1 MANIMKQ
8 TLDREVI
15 SPRSNGL
22 IVDLSIISCSES
34 YRMQSGQLVWVKS
47 QPLQTSVGLY
57 ACSYFLYNHIYW
69 RNILEKLY
77 KPPDLSK
84 QPRKGKKKRA
94 YRGNEGSSRQTIT
107 QNIGK
112 INQAHNLNPH
122 GLPHKP
128 YTTPIEC
135 WGDLFTAFSAI

>member
-1 MANIMKQ
+1 M
-8 TLDREVI
+8 RV
-15 SPRSNGL
+15 L
-22 IVDLSIISCSES
+22 IF
-34 YRMQSGQLVWVKS
+34 YTT
-47 QPLQTSVGLY
+47 TSTGET
-57 ACSYFLYNHIYW
+57 YW
-69 RNILEKLY
+69 RNY
-77 KPPDLSK
+77 TSPPDLSK

-128 YTTPIEC
+128 YTNP
-135 WGDLFTAFSAI
+135 